1 VLLFWLC
8 GCEVASDEG
17 LVQPSVLDEPLVV
30 AEALYAVDRPGP
42 DAQRASM
49 LVWLRS
55 LALDEEQRES
65 LHVGSGRVRTA
76 LVSRDEDLAAL
87 EVRQNEAQAA
97 ALASLEAQL
106 VSGEVPQTL
115 DLVTEDPRPIEA
127 AYVVFALDAAEGFVE
142 TLSVEQTPAMG
153 NALFLLRP
161 RLTVGDYEGL
171 LGRPWAPGDF
181 ATMRRAGSGDQAPL
195 DPGGLFTLDEGAT
208 SLTAELD
215 RERVVVLTALAME
228 HPQLQPALD
237 LLAP

>member
-1 VLLFWLC
+1 
-8 GCEVASDEG
+8 
-17 LVQPSVLDEPLVV
+17 
-30 AEALYAVDRPGP
+30 
-42 DAQRASM
+42 
-49 LVWLRS
+49 
-55 LALDEEQRES
+55 
-65 LHVGSGRVRTA
+65 
-76 LVSRDEDLAAL
+76 
-87 EVRQNEAQAA
+87 
-97 ALASLEAQL
+97 
-106 VSGEVPQTL
+106 
-115 DLVTEDPRPIEA
+115 
-127 AYVVFALDAAEGFVE
+127 
-142 TLSVEQTPAMG
+142 MG